1 MAKKQRRRGATLQR
15 SHGVS
20 TVEPRQPRSAP
31 PCEVFHED
39 SVDREFFPVA
49 DLFQPHVGLTQ
60 ARAAVTVQQE
70 VLAALLADPRVLAL
84 FGRWHEQ
91 LASAPQRL
99 NTDGV
104 LSLVRDELGLP
115 WPWCAAGLLEAFHR
129 TILGVEALPQEEET
143 EVAVHAP
150 PLAAWFPPAADGESL
165 DEAEARWDAL
175 NAEMKARFAEA
186 RNPAPAPGLF
196 RARPP
201 EQFRLYARW
210 FYAHHVAQPRSSINA
225 LAKAARRDRKSVRQG
240 IRNAKLLLDLGAYRF
255 RPLGE

>member
-1 MAKKQRRRGATLQR
+1 MAKKKRRRAATPQR

-20 TVEPRQPRSAP
+20 TVEPRRPRSTP
-31 PCEVFHED
+31 PRDVFHED
-39 SVDREFFPVA
+39 SVGREFFPVA
-49 DLFQPHVGLTQ
+49 DLFQPHVGLAQ

-91 LASAPQRL
+91 LAAAPQRL

-115 WPWCAAGLLEAFHR
+115 WPWCAVGLLEAFHR
-129 TILGVEALPQEEET
+129 TSLGAEALSREEET

-150 PLAAWFPPAADGESL
+150 PLAAWFPPPLDGESL
-165 DEAEARWDAL
+165 DENEARWDAL

-186 RNPAPAPGLF
+186 RHAAPSADRF

-201 EQFRLYARW
+201 EQLRLYARW
-210 FYAHHVAQPRSSINA
+210 FYAHRVAQPRCSINA
-225 LAKAARRDRKSVRQG
+225 LAKDARQDRKSVREG
-240 IRNAKLLLDLGAYRF
+240 IRTAEQLLGLGAYRF
-255 RPLGE
+255 PLGE